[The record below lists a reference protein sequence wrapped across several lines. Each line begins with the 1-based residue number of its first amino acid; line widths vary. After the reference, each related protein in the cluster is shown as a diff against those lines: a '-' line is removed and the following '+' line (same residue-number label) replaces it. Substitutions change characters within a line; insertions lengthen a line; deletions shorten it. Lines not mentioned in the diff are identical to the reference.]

1 MLYSF
6 VRTGRRIVFLVITVI
21 IDLFIEYIYLLFIEY
36 DIYKKIDI

>member
-6 VRTGRRIVFLVITVI
+6 VRTGRRIAFLVITVI